1 MPPAFAD
8 DCDAIEDMRALA
20 ILGDGITTDTL
31 SPNGAIL
38 DGTPAA
44 RFLTARGIAP
54 ADFGNY
60 AARRGS
66 HEIAV
71 RGMFA
76 NPHIENEMLAGR
88 RGPSTLLMPEGEEA
102 TIFDA
107 GMAYVARGT
116 PAIVIAGK
124 GYGSGSSRDWA
135 AKGLRH
141 LGVCAVIA
149 ESYERIHRANLVGV
163 GILPLT
169 FPRGADRKTL
179 GLTGHERFRLRGLRG
194 GMAVGGELALDI
206 VRENG
211 VIDTVVVD
219 VSLDA
224 DKELH
229 VLRRG
234 GLLRLLLHELTAG

>member
-1 MPPAFAD
+1 
-8 DCDAIEDMRALA
+8 MRPLA
-20 ILGDGITTDTL
+20 ILGHGITTDTL

-44 RFLTARGIAP
+44 RFLAARGVGP

-76 NPHIENEMLAGR
+76 NPHIENEMLAGK
-88 RGPSTLLMPEGEEA
+88 RGPYTLLMPEGEEA
-102 TIFDA
+102 SIFDA

-116 PAIVIAGK
+116 PAIIVAGK
-124 GYGSGSSRDWA
+124 NYGSGSSRDWA

-141 LGVCAVIA
+141 LGVRAVLA

-169 FPRGADRKTL
+169 FPRGTNRRTL
-179 GLTGHERFRLRGLRG
+179 GLTGRERFGLRGLRG
-194 GMAVGGELALDI
+194 VAVGGQLALDV

-211 VIDTVVVD
+211 EINAVVVD
-219 VSLDA
+219 VSLET
-224 DKELH
+224 DKETH
-229 VLRRG
+229 ILRRG
-234 GLLRLLLHELTAG
+234 GLLPMLLNELTA